1 VRFWDVS
8 SAGIQLL
15 YKLTTADMFGGYY
28 RGDMSDI
35 DADEEWPPFRKVNR
49 HFILPLVCCLLSETF
64 CKALTI
70 TSCLWLLIPS

>member
-15 YKLTTADMFGGYY
+15 YKLMTADMFGGYY

-35 DADEEWPPFRKVNR
+35 DADEEWPPFRKVSPPICPSA
-49 HFILPLVCCLLSETF
+49 HFR
-64 CKALTI
+64 
-70 TSCLWLLIPS
+70 W